1 MKEKKPIRKIRK
13 MCVKFLIKGEKGK
26 IDFDALSVPD
36 GSNAPF
42 NKPIE
47 KSVEQFSNWDD
58 MYIGSISI
66 DSDSID
72 AAKTLSEIRENVL
85 DECSDFVLMLEDGPS
100 EKFDRVLFELIA
112 SFERRF
118 RELLIVGVCNEKGS
132 LDDDLIHK
140 LEEKTLGELF
150 EIVFTDQEFNNKVK
164 IVVNDKKSRRFEK
177 KGLAKTIEQME
188 ENSFWSRYFS
198 DDRLSTVA
206 EEHEFIRSYRNDVMH
221 AHRMLYRDYRYA
233 RTLVENANK
242 EMEREIYIRST
253 HVDFE
258 SLNKALSGFAESISK
273 MMAQIDLSG
282 TISSLQQ
289 ILQTYST
296 NFSSAA
302 CQYSN
307 LHKALYNTSI
317 TTGIASSID
326 YDNLYRNVVAPGMN
340 VANFV
345 DIEDNIFSESAQVDM
360 DNHSSIADEGEQSEG
375 ENSENDDER
384 PHSD

>member
-58 MYIGSISI
+58 MYIGRISS

-72 AAKTLSEIRENVL
+72 ATKTLSEIRENVL

-177 KGLAKTIEQME
+177 KGLAKTIEQ
-188 ENSFWSRYFS
+188 
-198 DDRLSTVA
+198 
-206 EEHEFIRSYRNDVMH
+206 
-221 AHRMLYRDYRYA
+221 
-233 RTLVENANK
+233 
-242 EMEREIYIRST
+242 
-253 HVDFE
+253 
-258 SLNKALSGFAESISK
+258 
-273 MMAQIDLSG
+273 
-282 TISSLQQ
+282 
-289 ILQTYST
+289 
-296 NFSSAA
+296 
-302 CQYSN
+302 
-307 LHKALYNTSI
+307 
-317 TTGIASSID
+317 
-326 YDNLYRNVVAPGMN
+326 
-340 VANFV
+340 
-345 DIEDNIFSESAQVDM
+345 
-360 DNHSSIADEGEQSEG
+360 
-375 ENSENDDER
+375 
-384 PHSD
+384 

>member
-1 MKEKKPIRKIRK
+1 MTEKKPIRNIRK
-13 MCVKFLIKGEKGK
+13 MCVKFLIKGEKAK

-36 GSNAPF
+36 GLNAPF
-42 NKPIE
+42 KKPIE

-58 MYIGSISI
+58 MYIVTISI

-72 AAKTLSEIRENVL
+72 AAKTLSEIRENAL
-85 DECSDFVLMLEDGPS
+85 DECSNFVLMLEDGPS
-100 EKFDRVLFELIA
+100 EKFERVLFELIA

-118 RELLIVGVCNEKGS
+118 RELLIVGICNEKGS
-132 LDDDLIHK
+132 LDDDLIRK

-177 KGLAKTIEQME
+177 KDLAKIIEQME

-198 DDRLSTVA
+198 DDRLPTVV
-206 EEHEFIRSYRNDVMH
+206 EDHEFIRSYRNDVMH
-221 AHRMLYRDYRYA
+221 ARRMLYQDYRYA
-233 RTLVENANK
+233 RTLVEKANK

-258 SLNKALSGFAESISK
+258 SLNEALSGFAESISK

-282 TISSLQQ
+282 TIRSLQS
-289 ILQTYST
+289 ILQAYST
-296 NFSSAA
+296 NLSSVA
-302 CQYSN
+302 CQYSD
-307 LHKALYNTSI
+307 LHKALYNTPI
-317 TTGIASSID
+317 NAGIASSIN

-345 DIEDNIFSESAQVDM
+345 DIEEKIFSESAQGDM
-360 DNHSSIADEGEQSEG
+360 DNHSSIADEREQSEG